1 MSPDLSD
8 VETAVDRLTF
18 LDQLSLIEHLARRI
32 RERSEHPPD
41 SRDRELEEMAN
52 DPAIQRELQEIDAE
66 FSMTE
71 RDGLEPMP

>member
-1 MSPDLSD
+1 MNPDLSD

-18 LDQLSLIEHLARRI
+18 SDQLSLMEHLARRI
-32 RERSEHPPD
+32 RERSEHPPG
-41 SRDRELEEMAN
+41 SRDRVLEEMAN

-71 RDGLEPMP
+71 RDGLQATP